1 MRRVCAFSLFLL
13 VLSTSRPHLERA
25 GQVNGSQ
32 ACLRSFPTGTI
43 LFKPSTT
50 LKGNFF
56 YNIHNT
62 DYKVD
67 IPYTDT
73 KNSMN
78 TSHTLSPFGWEGDG
92 VPFGGTSGTRL
103 DSPVCIVH

>member
-1 MRRVCAFSLFLL
+1 MRRVCAFSLSLS
-13 VLSTSRPHLERA
+13 VLSTNRPTLERA

-32 ACLRSFPTGTI
+32 ACLRSFSTGSNF
-43 LFKPSTT
+43 FKPSTT

-56 YNIHNT
+56 YNTH
-62 DYKVD
+62 YKMD
-67 IPYTDT
+67 IPYMDT
-73 KNSMN
+73 KNMN